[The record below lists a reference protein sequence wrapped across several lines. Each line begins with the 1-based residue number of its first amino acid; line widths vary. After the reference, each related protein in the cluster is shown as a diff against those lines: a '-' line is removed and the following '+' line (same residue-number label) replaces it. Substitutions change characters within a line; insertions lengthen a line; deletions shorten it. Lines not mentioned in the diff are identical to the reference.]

1 MRVRRMGEVI
11 QFPGKQ
17 STTIGRVDFSIT
29 CIQNLQS
36 ASRLSSGGMRTE
48 ALRARIDI
56 ASVREELDSLLP
68 VLLLSPGLPTEVQGL
83 HREIDGLL
91 DQVDDCASFLLES
104 GQVRQSLAARAELR
118 AACQSTLSAL
128 LALRSLLAPVIKC
141 AEA

>member
-1 MRVRRMGEVI
+1 MGEVI
-11 QFPGKQ
+11 QFPGKK
-17 STTIGRVDFSIT
+17 STTIGRLDFSIT

-36 ASRLSSGGMRTE
+36 ASRLSSSGMRTE
-48 ALRARIDI
+48 ALRARVDI

-68 VLLLSPGLPTEVQGL
+68 TLLLPPGLPAEVQCL
-83 HREIDGLL
+83 HRKIDGLL

-104 GQVRQSLAARAELR
+104 DQVRQNLAVRAELR

-128 LALRSLLAPVIKC
+128 LALRSLLGPVTKC